1 MSDTIPSNNDE
12 SADWSVVF
20 VEENGDIMTLSDV
33 HSTTILASAFEWFR
47 RGKRTSFLLSRILY
61 QFRHNG
67 TLLPFDCNK
76 TLIQLQRSTYNKN
89 ITIHVAIKHIVSRQ
103 EFDNQLADIDQYVK
117 KNPNSFIGQ
126 QITNPIEK
134 TPGNV
139 MDYTK
144 DETGGYFTISFL
156 GDEEE
161 LTCPLD
167 TFTGALREYYFDPTI
182 DGFTQDLW
190 WYLNEQ
196 ILKYD
201 SKLTRLDEDIKNLGA
216 NGSGTNELVLQ
227 LLKVLH
233 DIGLTLLF
241 SIQITDSN
249 SYISLAG
256 GVCPRASSCHE
267 RLKNQFRVVNNMK
280 RVIFIF
286 GATQTVNKPIFNI
299 GDIVSAEWLDFNKRG
314 VIKSIKGGV
323 IKSIR
328 KIKTTYGARR
338 LYKVEFDNGITR
350 DINYDQIGEHPE
362 ADWMGP
368 SNWIGLDGST
378 KRNAPPKGVKHVCD
392 KDSSD
397 QWAREIGW
405 YIAEIDGVGV
415 PFVRFSDATRASD
428 INTVLKKGIKNI
440 KQDDLNMPEDWSIS
454 TKSTEQIILELN
466 LLIAV
471 ERLVHPMMI
480 RIGRVL
486 IYLIHPGGNVEEKAN
501 PGRLWKVAH
510 GYYRNG
516 RSAPKTKER
525 LFAFGFRKQCL
536 EAVSC

>member
-1 MSDTIPSNNDE
+1 MSGAIPSKNDE

-20 VEENGDIMTLSDV
+20 IEENGDIMTLSDV

-47 RGKRTSFLLSRILY
+47 GGKRTSYLLSRVLF
-61 QFRHNG
+61 QFWHDG
-67 TLLPFDCNK
+67 TPLLFDCNK

-144 DETGGYFTISFL
+144 DEKGGYFTISFL

-161 LTCPLD
+161 LMTCPLD
-167 TFTGALREYYFDPTI
+167 TFTGALREYYFDPVV

-196 ILKYD
+196 IVEYD
-201 SKLTRLDEDIKNLGA
+201 SKLKKLDEDIKNFGA
-216 NGSGTNELVLQ
+216 NRPDTNELVLQ
-227 LLKVLH
+227 LLKVLQ
-233 DIGLTLLF
+233 DVGLTLLF

-256 GVCPRASSCHE
+256 GVCPRASSCHN
-267 RLKNQFRVVNNMK
+267 RLKNQFKVVNNMK
-280 RVIFIF
+280 RVIFR
-286 GATQTVNKPIFNI
+286 ATQTVNKPIFNI
-299 GDIVSAEWLDFNKRG
+299 GDLVSAEWSPGIN
-314 VIKSIKGGV
+314 KGGV

-328 KIKTTYGARR
+328 KIKTTYGARQ

-350 DINYDQIGEHPE
+350 EVNDVDEHPH
-362 ADWMGP
+362 ANWMGP
-368 SNWIGLDGST
+368 SNWRGLDGSI
-378 KRNAPPKGVKHVCD
+378 KQNGLPKGVEMRLD
-392 KDSSD
+392 RDSSD
-397 QWAREIGW
+397 AWEREVGW
-405 YIAEIDGVGV
+405 YIAEIDAYPV
-415 PFVRFSDATRASD
+415 PFVRLSDAIRASD
-428 INTVLKKGIKNI
+428 INTVFKKGIKNI

-454 TKSTEQIILELN
+454 TKSTEQITLEFN

-486 IYLIHPGGNVEEKAN
+486 IYLIHPGGNLEEKAN
-501 PGRLWKVAH
+501 LGRLWKAAH
-510 GYYRNG
+510 GYYRRNG
-516 RSAPKTKER
+516 SRSPKTKER
-525 LFAFGFRKQCL
+525 LFAFCFGKQCL
-536 EAVSC
+536 EAVSR